1 MRQEHL
7 RGSRKHLKDLLLL
20 PPPRAQ
26 GCPSGG
32 RARWSPRGWSSSPC
46 SGPAASF
53 TFSRCQLFH
62 HPLLTKCLL
71 RAIGRSRSEN
81 RLKGHVWNESGERLQ
96 KKRRRSVPPKDL
108 FSQRRH
114 RESRI
119 GTPAAVLPT
128 SYYPTPPRIGAQQIL
143 ARWAISVCTQRHCY
157 QPTVQR

>member
-1 MRQEHL
+1 MTRWKNTSWIFTLRQEHL
-7 RGSRKHLKDLLLL
+7 RGSRKHLKDWLLP

-81 RLKGHVWNESGERLQ
+81 RLKGHVCGTRVGRDC
-96 KKRRRSVPPKDL
+96 RRRGGGA
-108 FSQRRH
+108 FRRKIFFPNDGTEN
-114 RESRI
+114 RESAPRPPCCPLA
-119 GTPAAVLPT
+119 TTQLLPELGL
-128 SYYPTPPRIGAQQIL
+128 SRF
-143 ARWAISVCTQRHCY
+143 
-157 QPTVQR
+157 